1 MNGVR
6 ERKIISL
13 DVIVPPTNK
22 SSLYTLYPV
31 TGGLTG
37 LGKGPSSHIIVAV
50 LGVIDVDITFI
61 GGFGT
66 TRENIPQ

>member
-1 MNGVR
+1 
-6 ERKIISL
+6 
-13 DVIVPPTNK
+13 
-22 SSLYTLYPV
+22 V